1 MSKKETKKQYW
12 QRIAKEQG
20 VKYQDNDTIGMLVT
34 AIAAKLKIDADGI
47 SPSGLQKMVNKK
59 LADNTTSKG
68 KGWSK
73 NSGGTKSKV
82 ESHKSEDK
90 KVEVVSSD
98 SNQAKENKTEDD
110 KGVEIPESVEEKVL
124 KNKVV
129 LPDFNSI
136 KEMKDFCVEK
146 GLNMLDGYVSAT
158 KQKQVDFLTWI
169 VDNTSKIKQL
179 PKNNIA
185 AAKEIVGGFKETTP
199 KATSEAPAEMVSYA
213 KSIMGYIN
221 SSPALAIHKK
231 FPKEELK
238 DMLSKALKN
247 YNYSV
252 DNDGVGSYITMTD
265 NNENSVRIPEQGYL
279 PM

>member
-20 VKYQDNDTIGMLVT
+20 VKHQDNDTIGMLVT

-68 KGWSK
+68 KSWSK
-73 NSGGTKSKV
+73 SGGSK
-82 ESHKSEDK
+82 
-90 KVEVVSSD
+90 
-98 SNQAKENKTEDD
+98 KTEGD
-110 KGVEIPESVEEKVL
+110 KLEEKKAEAVNEEKKEEKKEEGNPEL
-124 KNKVV
+124 GDTPPTENKVV
-129 LPDFNSI
+129 LPAFNSI

-158 KQKQVDFLTWI
+158 KQKQVDFLAWI
-169 VDNTSKIKQL
+169 VDNASKIKQL

-252 DNDGVGSYITMTD
+252 DNDGIGSYITMTD

>member
-1 MSKKETKKQYW
+1 MSKTETKKQYW

-59 LADNTTSKG
+59 LAEMNQPKG
-68 KGWSK
+68 KSWSNK
-73 NSGGTKSKV
+73 SGVASPNS
-82 ESHKSEDK
+82 
-90 KVEVVSSD
+90 
-98 SNQAKENKTEDD
+98 
-110 KGVEIPESVEEKVL
+110 EEK
-124 KNKVV
+124 KDESANDNKKEDEKEEGNTEMGDTPPTENKVV
-129 LPDFNSI
+129 LPDFNSV

-146 GLNMLDGYVSAT
+146 GLNMLDGYISAT
-158 KQKQVDFLTWI
+158 KQKQVDFLAWI
-169 VDNTSKIKQL
+169 TNNAHKIKQL
-179 PKNNIA
+179 PKNNID
-185 AAKEIVGGFKETTP
+185 AAKAIVGGFKETTPKATP

-213 KSIMGYIN
+213 NSIMGYIN

-252 DNDGVGSYITMTD
+252 DTDGVGSYITMTD
-265 NNENSVRIPEQGYL
+265 SHGHSVRIPEQGYL

>member
-1 MSKKETKKQYW
+1 MSKTETKKQYW

-68 KGWSK
+68 KSWSK
-73 NSGGTKSKV
+73 SGGSK
-82 ESHKSEDK
+82 
-90 KVEVVSSD
+90 
-98 SNQAKENKTEDD
+98 KTESD
-110 KGVEIPESVEEKVL
+110 KLEEKKAEAVNEEKKEEEKEEGNPEL
-124 KNKVV
+124 GDTPPTENKVV
-129 LPDFNSI
+129 LPDFNSV

-146 GLNMLDGYVSAT
+146 GLNMLDGYISAT
-158 KQKQVDFLTWI
+158 KQKQVDFLAWI
-169 VDNTSKIKQL
+169 TNNAHKIKQL
-179 PKNNIA
+179 PKNNID
-185 AAKEIVGGFKETTP
+185 AAKAIVGGFEET
-199 KATSEAPAEMVSYA
+199 AHQITSEAPAEMVSYA

-221 SSPALAIHKK
+221 SSPALAIHRK

-252 DNDGVGSYITMTD
+252 DTDGIGSYITMTD
-265 NNENSVRIPEQGYL
+265 NHGHSVRIPEQGYL